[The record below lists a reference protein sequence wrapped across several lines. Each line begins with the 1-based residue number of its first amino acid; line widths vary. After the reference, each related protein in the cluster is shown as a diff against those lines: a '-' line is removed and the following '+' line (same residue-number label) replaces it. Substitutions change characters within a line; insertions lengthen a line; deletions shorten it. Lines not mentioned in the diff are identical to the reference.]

1 MNFQQKHFTV
11 KPLEFDLFCGMDVSK
26 KSISVT
32 FVSHEGFIK
41 SIKIP
46 NDSTNLIQYVRRRF
60 PDKRIA
66 FVYEAG
72 PTGFG
77 LYDDLT
83 NEGFVCLVIAP
94 THIPR
99 APADRVKTNRIDSRK
114 LAEKLRGGELK
125 GIHVPDRLYRD
136 LRHLVHLREMFVRHQ
151 SATKV
156 RIKMLL
162 IFEGIPFPGISP
174 KERWSRVAI
183 NNLYALET
191 GSEIRFKLEQYLLT
205 LKFNEER
212 LIRVNRE
219 LLRFCTQNPEIWRCI
234 GLLCS
239 IPGIGKVVAVHLLA
253 RIGDWRDLTSSRQ
266 IAALLGMIPVEDST
280 GDRIRKGSIS
290 RMGDAIARSKLI
302 ETAWTSIRKD
312 PELMEYYDRIK
323 ARNPAPIAARKAI
336 VAVGRKL
343 TTRIYAVLKYQ
354 RPYIVKEVPASG
366 ADPWLSS
373 TPGKYRMVRA
383 GKRNP

>member
-1 MNFQQKHFTV
+1 M
-11 KPLEFDLFCGMDVSK
+11 
-26 KSISVT
+26 
-32 FVSHEGFIK
+32 
-41 SIKIP
+41 
-46 NDSTNLIQYVRRRF
+46 RRRF

-77 LYDDLT
+77 LYDDLVGQ
-83 NEGFVCLVIAP
+83 NYVCLVVAP
-94 THIPR
+94 TQIPR

-114 LAEKLRGGELK
+114 LAEKLRGGEFK
-125 GIHVPDRLYRD
+125 GIHVPNRLYRD
-136 LRHLVHLREMFVRHQ
+136 LRHLVHLREVFVRHQ

-162 IFEGIPFPGISP
+162 LLEGIRFPGISP
-174 KERWSRVAI
+174 KERWSRIAI
-183 NNLYALET
+183 NNLYALQT

-205 LKFNEER
+205 LKFDEER
-212 LIRVNRE
+212 LQKVNKQ
-219 LLRFCTQNPEIWRCI
+219 LLRFCTQNPEIWRCL

-239 IPGIGKVVAVHLLA
+239 IPGIGKVVGVHLLA
-253 RIGDWRDLTSSRQ
+253 RIGDWRDLDNSRQ

-290 RMGDAIARSKLI
+290 RMGDPITRSKLI

-312 PELMEYYDRIK
+312 PELMEYYERIK

-354 RPYIVKEVPASG
+354 RPYVVKEVKEVSASG
-366 ADPWLSS
+366 ADPSLSS
-373 TPGKYRMVRA
+373 TSGEYRKVRA

>member
-1 MNFQQKHFTV
+1 MNIQQKHFTL
-11 KPLEFDLFCGMDVSK
+11 KPLEFDLFCGMDVDK
-26 KSISVT
+26 KSISIT
-32 FVSHEGFIK
+32 FVSHEGFVK
-41 SIKIP
+41 SLKIP
-46 NDSTNLIQYVRRRF
+46 HDSANLIQYVRRRF

-77 LYDDLT
+77 LYDDLVAQ
-83 NEGFVCLVIAP
+83 NYVCLVVAP
-94 THIPR
+94 TQISR

-114 LAEKLRGGELK
+114 LAEKLRGGDLK
-125 GIHVPDRLYRD
+125 GIHVPNRLYRD
-136 LRHLVHLREMFVRHQ
+136 LRHLVHLREVFVRN
-151 SATKV
+151 SAATKV

-162 IFEGIPFPGISP
+162 LFEGIRFPGISP
-174 KERWSRVAI
+174 KERWSRIAMD
-183 NNLYALET
+183 NLYALQT

-205 LKFNEER
+205 VKFADER
-212 LIRVNRE
+212 LQRVNKQ

-253 RIGDWRDLTSSRQ
+253 RIGDWRDLTNSRQ

-290 RMGDAIARSKLI
+290 RMGDAVTRSKLI

-312 PELMEYYDRIK
+312 PELMEFYERIK

-354 RPYIVKEVPASG
+354 RPYIVKEVSASG
-366 ADPWLSS
+366 ADPSLSS
-373 TPGKYRMVRA
+373 TSGDYRKVRA